1 MSNKQKWLDGFPAG
15 ATKIG
20 GDVLTLEKDGLVFYL
35 VGGDNYFSHKTGDE
49 PSVKFALCSLMDNGY
64 LKACELQRPPL
75 SISHRTLMNWNAQ
88 YRKEGP
94 SSFYQ
99 IKPAAKPR
107 VITPDILAQC
117 KQLQSSGKNIAK
129 IARLVEI
136 GESTVRKA
144 MARQRRAE
152 QQNASDPPPEA
163 SAGANAQDALGA
175 AQAEPSIGR
184 HADTPIDQGGQ
195 AQASDQSR
203 PPCEATHLVQPS
215 SSKSQRSRA
224 DAQTSLEMG
233 MACTRADERVAC
245 AMGLATSAL
254 TRFEAGH
261 DVPMA
266 GLLAGLPAL
275 HANGLLSGLGK
286 HFALPKGF
294 YSALHI
300 LLVLGFMALG
310 RIRRP
315 EGLRHIPPGEF
326 GKVVG
331 LDRVPEVRTLRQKIA
346 VLAKTGQPA
355 AWMQDL
361 SSLWM
366 QADPQEAGYLYVDGH
381 VRVYNGDVANLPRRF
396 VSRERLCL
404 RGTTDYWVNDA
415 LGRPFFVVSKAV
427 SEGLPEAL
435 IKDIVPELLKSVPGQ
450 PSQAQLDADPLLHR
464 FCVVFDREGSH
475 HSLLSQLWEHRIG
488 GLTYRKRVT
497 DEWPEDE
504 FKEHDV
510 SLPEGASTRMRL
522 AMRQTQ
528 ISAGM
533 ASIPVTQVRRL
544 TQSGHQTAVIT
555 TARELAPTVIAARM
569 FARWCQENF
578 FAYMMQH
585 YDIDGLIEY
594 GAQEIPGTTQVINP
608 QWRELGRELRQ
619 VRAREL
625 QCMSALGASV
635 QVDEAALQKKAEAL
649 EALQAVQT
657 EKLRLRALKKETPK
671 KVTVDSLPVEQ
682 RPTELRPLSK
692 ILVDAVKMVAYRAET
707 AMVVQLRRHLSNPD
721 EARALVRELFV
732 SSGDI
737 EPNAQDNTLTIRIHR
752 MANPAHDRAISL
764 LLKDLTDE
772 EFTHP
777 DTGAKMVFCL
787 V

>member
-1 MSNKQKWLDGFPAG
+1 MNGKQKWLTGFPAG
-15 ATKIG
+15 ALRIG
-20 GDVLTLEKDGLVFYL
+20 GEVQTLEKDGEVIYL
-35 VGGDNYFSHKTGDE
+35 VGGDNYFSHKIGEE
-49 PSVKFALCSLMDNGY
+49 PARRFILTSLMHNGNV
-64 LKACELQRPPL
+64 KACELQEPPL
-75 SISHRTLMNWNAQ
+75 SIPHRTLMHWNAQ
-88 YRKEGP
+88 YRKEGAA
-94 SSFYQ
+94 SFYRP
-99 IKPAAKPR
+99 KPAAKPR
-107 VITPDILAQC
+107 VITLDILAQC
-117 KQLQSSGKNIAK
+117 KILKSSGASIAE
-129 IARLVEI
+129 IARRIDL

-152 QQNASDPPPEA
+152 QQNASDAPE
-163 SAGANAQDALGA
+163 SSDGANAHNALAGTPTK
-175 AQAEPSIGR
+175 PSIDKPT
-184 HADTPIDQGGQ
+184 DTAIDLGWQ
-195 AQASDQSR
+195 AHASDQTLVR
-203 PPCEATHLVQPS
+203 CEVAWPVRQS

-224 DAQTSLEMG
+224 DAQTSQEIG
-233 MACTRADERVAC
+233 VACTRADERVAC
-245 AMGLATSAL
+245 AMGLATSAV

-275 HANGLLSGLGK
+275 YANGLLSGLGK

-346 VLAKTGQPA
+346 VLAKTGKPA

-361 SSLWM
+361 SKGWM

-381 VRVYNGDVANLPRRF
+381 VRVYNGDAANLPKRF

-427 SEGLPEAL
+427 SDGLSDAL

-450 PSQAQLDADPLLHR
+450 PSQAELDADPLLHR

-497 DEWPEDE
+497 DEWPVEE

-510 SLPEGASTRMRL
+510 SLPEGASTRMKL

-528 ISAGM
+528 LSAGK
-533 ASIPVTQVRRL
+533 ASIPVTEVRRL

-555 TARELAPTVIAARM
+555 TARELAPTVVAARM

-594 GAQEIPGTTQVINP
+594 GAQEIPGTTEVINP
-608 QWRELGRELRQ
+608 QWRSLERDLRQ
-619 VRAREL
+619 ARVGEL

-635 QVDEAALQKKAEAL
+635 QVDEVELQKKAEAL
-649 EALQAVQT
+649 EALQAVQA
-657 EKLRLRALKKETPK
+657 EKLRLRALKKDTPK
-671 KVTVDSLPVEQ
+671 KVAVESLPVEQ

-721 EARALVRELFV
+721 EARALIRELFV

-737 EPNAQDNTLTIRIHR
+737 EPNPQDNTLTIRIHR
-752 MANPAHDRAISL
+752 MANPAHDHAISL

>member
-15 ATKIG
+15 ATRIG
-20 GDVLTLEKDGLVFYL
+20 ADVMTLEKDGFVVYL
-35 VGGDNYFSHKTGDE
+35 VGGDNYFSHKTGE
-49 PSVKFALCSLMDNGY
+49 ESSVKFALCSLMDNGY

-75 SISHRTLMNWNAQ
+75 SISHRTLMHWNAQ
-88 YRKEGP
+88 YRKEGAA
-94 SSFYQ
+94 SFYRP
-99 IKPAAKPR
+99 KPAAKPR
-107 VITPDILAQC
+107 VITLDILAQC
-117 KQLQSSGKNIAK
+117 KILKSSGASIAE
-129 IARLVEI
+129 IARRIDL

-144 MARQRRAE
+144 MARQRHAE
-152 QQNASDPPPEA
+152 QQNASDSPE
-163 SAGANAQDALGA
+163 SIDGANAHNALAGTPTK
-175 AQAEPSIGR
+175 PSIDKPT
-184 HADTPIDQGGQ
+184 DTTIDLGWQ

-203 PPCEATHLVQPS
+203 PSCEVVAGPAPPS

-233 MACTRADERVAC
+233 VACTRADERVAC
-245 AMGLATSAL
+245 AMGLATSAV
-254 TRFEAGH
+254 TRFEAGC

-275 HANGLLSGLGK
+275 YANGLLSGLGK

-346 VLAKTGQPA
+346 VLAKTGKPA

-361 SSLWM
+361 SKGWL

-381 VRVYNGDVANLPRRF
+381 VRVYNGDAANLPKRF

-427 SEGLPEAL
+427 SEGLSDAL

-450 PSQAQLDADPLLHR
+450 PSQAELDADPLLHR

-497 DEWPEDE
+497 DEWPVEE

-510 SLPEGASTRMRL
+510 SLPEGASTPMKL

-528 ISAGM
+528 LSAGK
-533 ASIPVTQVRRL
+533 ASIPVTEVRRL

-594 GAQEIPGTTQVINP
+594 GAQEIPGTTEVINP
-608 QWRELGRELRQ
+608 KRRELERDLRHARVRELH
-619 VRAREL
+619 
-625 QCMSALGASV
+625 CMSVLGASV
-635 QVDEAALQKKAEAL
+635 QVNEDEIQKKAQAL
-649 EALQAVQT
+649 ETLEGVQT
-657 EKLRLRALKKETPK
+657 EQARLRGLKKATPK
-671 KVTVDSLPVEQ
+671 KVTIASLPQDQ
-682 RPTELRPLSK
+682 RPTELRPLNK

-707 AMVVQLRRHLSNPD
+707 AMVVRVP
-721 EARALVRELFV
+721 
-732 SSGDI
+732 
-737 EPNAQDNTLTIRIHR
+737 P
-752 MANPAHDRAISL
+752 ANLHEIDFRL
-764 LLKDLTDE
+764 
-772 EFTHP
+772 
-777 DTGAKMVFCL
+777 C
-787 V
+787 

>member
-20 GDVLTLEKDGLVFYL
+20 GDVLTLVKDGYVFYL

-49 PSVKFALCSLMDNGY
+49 SSVKFTLCSLMDNGY

-75 SISHRTLMNWNAQ
+75 SISHRTLMHWNAQ
-88 YRKEGP
+88 YRKEGAA
-94 SSFYQ
+94 SFYQ
-99 IKPAAKPR
+99 IRPQAKPR
-107 VITPDILAQC
+107 VITPDILAHC
-117 KQLQSSGKNIAK
+117 KQLHCSGKNVAE
-129 IARLVEI
+129 IARLVEL

-152 QQNASDPPPEA
+152 QQNASDAPAEA
-163 SAGANAQDALGA
+163 SAATNAQDVLGA
-175 AQAEPSIGR
+175 TQPERSIDR
-184 HADTPIDQGGQ
+184 HADAPIEQGQQ
-195 AQASDQSR
+195 AQGSDKSR
-203 PPCEATHLVQPS
+203 PLCEVAGPARPS

-233 MACTRADERVAC
+233 VACTRADERVAC
-245 AMGLATSAL
+245 AMGLATRAV

-261 DVPMA
+261 DVPMV

-275 HANGLLSGLGK
+275 HANGLLSGLDK
-286 HFALPKGF
+286 YFTLPKGF

-300 LLVLGFMALG
+300 LLVLGFMALA

-331 LDRVPEVRTLRQKIA
+331 LDRVPEVRTMRQKIA
-346 VLAKTGQPA
+346 VLAKTGKPA
-355 AWMQDL
+355 AWMKAL
-361 SSLWM
+361 SKGWM

-427 SEGLPEAL
+427 SNGLSDAL

-450 PSQAQLDADPLLHR
+450 PSCAELDADPLLHR

-497 DEWPEDE
+497 DEWPVEE

-510 SLPEGASTRMRL
+510 SLPEGASTRMKL

-528 ISAGM
+528 LSAGK
-533 ASIPVTQVRRL
+533 ASIPVTEVRRL

-594 GAQEIPGTTQVINP
+594 GAQEIPGTTEVINP
-608 QWRELGRELRQ
+608 KRREIERDLRHARVRELR
-619 VRAREL
+619 
-625 QCMSALGASV
+625 CMSVLGASV
-635 QVDEAALQKKAEAL
+635 QVDALEIQKKAQAL
-649 EALQAVQT
+649 ETLEGVQT
-657 EKLRLRALKKETPK
+657 EQARLRVLKKATPK
-671 KVTVDSLPVEQ
+671 KVTIASLPEDQ
-682 RPTELRPLSK
+682 RPTELRPLNK

-721 EARALVRELFV
+721 EARALIRELFV

-772 EFTHP
+772 KFTHP
-777 DTGAKMVFCL
+777 DTGEKMVFCL